1 MFSIW
6 FSYIYLHA
14 LGQKKVLILPFQLP
28 CLENKTKKGLR
39 IYELDLNFK
48 MKLKLY
54 YLLYIIEFKIQHRPP
69 VGFFTS
75 VQMYNSYW
83 ANPVML
89 QIQKKNQDKLKDI
102 FFFKN
107 SNHDQLRLYSLSIDH
122 VSTLCDH
129 LVTSPFEQ
137 NFRTTR

>member
-1 MFSIW
+1 MPMGRHVFN
-6 FSYIYLHA
+6 FQTTPA
-14 LGQKKVLILPFQLP
+14 FGQKKCAFQLP

-54 YLLYIIEFKIQHRPP
+54 YLLYIIIGHQQ
-69 VGFFTS
+69 VFFTS

-102 FFFKN
+102 FLKIQITT
-107 SNHDQLRLYSLSIDH
+107 S
-122 VSTLCDH
+122 CDYT
-129 LVTSPFEQ
+129 V
-137 NFRTTR
+137 